1 LKKDD
6 SITKIIKGLKQK
18 INLDRITKEEYNE
31 NKKNIKRNALLRFN
45 DYSLD
50 LKART
55 DNIIFDSFKP
65 FGLLCMFI
73 VVFFIFSNVLKF
85 LNIEF
90 IKNKPIQSII
100 IFVLFFIIIFGII
113 ILSNIFIIK
122 NWLINYPRI
131 ASIFSPILIIILSY
145 NFLESIFQ
153 NTYIVIIILSVLS
166 FGVSYYTI
174 NMLPNYLDVDI
185 NDMVTLFLSIF
196 TILVEILP
204 TKLPPFINATLIV
217 IVVNLNGVNIYLN
230 HRTKKCEE
238 IAKKIMETQL
248 MSKKVSYN
256 ELLKC
261 YAVGGQKY
269 KDKILENQRFLRL
282 IRSKE

>member
-1 LKKDD
+1 MKKDD
-6 SITKIIKGLKQK
+6 SITKIIKELKQK
-18 INLDRITKEEYNE
+18 INLNRITKEEYNE

-65 FGLLCMFI
+65 FGLLFMFI
-73 VVFFIFSNVLKF
+73 IVFFIFSNVLKF

-90 IKNKPIQSII
+90 IKNKPIMSII

-113 ILSNIFIIK
+113 VLSNIFIIK
-122 NWLINYPRI
+122 NWLIQFPRI
-131 ASIFSPILIIILSY
+131 ASIFSPILIILLSY

-153 NTYIVIIILSVLS
+153 NTYIVIIVLSVLS

-217 IVVNLNGVNIYLN
+217 IVVNLNSVNIYLN
-230 HRTKKCEE
+230 HRSKKCEE
-238 IAKKIMETQL
+238 KAKKIMETQL

>member
-1 LKKDD
+1 MKKDD